1 MAGTPWEAQTLPV
14 SVRDWDPVEAEPCL
28 QPGASPVRLLPECCY
43 QHGLW
48 KLALP
53 AGYFGRQHVMQ
64 AAPCSLWKG
73 APSPVP
79 NSFTSLLSCSVDSA
93 HSATSRM
100 LLECWGVCVCSWW
113 DSEHWRIILN
123 HFISVELEKYNLS
136 EG

>member
-1 MAGTPWEAQTLPV
+1 
-14 SVRDWDPVEAEPCL
+14 
-28 QPGASPVRLLPECCY
+28 
-43 QHGLW
+43 
-48 KLALP
+48 
-53 AGYFGRQHVMQ
+53 MQ

-123 HFISVELEKYNLS
+123 HFNSVELEKYNLS